1 MPYDYDLVVIG
12 SGPAGEKGAAQ
23 AAYFGKRVALVER
36 KPSPGGAAV
45 HTGTLPSKTM
55 RETALFLSGHRQA
68 ALYGINV
75 SLDKSRAVPRLMSS
89 KDHVIGS
96 EVDRIHWNLDRH
108 HVHCLHGAARIA
120 DAHTV
125 EIVESGRVRLVTAE
139 FILVATGSTPF
150 HPPDIPFDDPDV
162 DDSDSILRMDRL
174 PASLAVIGGGVIG
187 CEYASMFAALGCK
200 VTLIEPRNELLSFL
214 DADMSEALRVA
225 LVGTG
230 IDVRL
235 QTGAG
240 KVQRVGD
247 YIVVGLTY
255 ANADHIGRGPAFKMQ
270 EGKAGDPKGE
280 IAVEKLLFAAGRSGA
295 TAGLGLEAVGVKLGK
310 RAYVEVDK
318 DYRTNVPSIYAAGD
332 VIGFPA
338 LASTSMEQARV
349 AVCHAFGF
357 TYKRQVSE
365 LLPYGI
371 YTIPELSCVGL
382 SEEDAKARGLDVVV
396 GKALYKHNARGLIIG
411 DRDGMVKL
419 VFERASHKL
428 IGAHCIGDRATELVH
443 LGQSLIMLGGTIET
457 LIEMVFNYP
466 TLSECYKYAAYD
478 ALGCLDKP
486 GHKTDEADGS

>member
-1 MPYDYDLVVIG
+1 VPHDYDLLVIG

-36 KPSPGGAAV
+36 KSAPGGAAV
-45 HTGTLPSKTM
+45 HTGTLPSKTL

-75 SLDKSRAVPRLMSS
+75 SLDKERAVPRLMSS
-89 KDHVIGS
+89 KDHVIGA
-96 EVDRIHWNLDRH
+96 EVDRILWNLERH
-108 HVHCLHGAARIA
+108 RVDTLHGDARIV

-125 EIVESGRVRLVTAE
+125 EIDRVRKVTAE

-174 PASLAVIGGGVIG
+174 PGSLAVIGAGVIG

-225 LVGTG
+225 LIGSG

-235 QTGAG
+235 ETGAG
-240 KVQRVGD
+240 KVQRAGD
-247 YIVVGLTY
+247 YLVVQLTY
-255 ANADHIGRGPAFKMQ
+255 ASPEHIGRGPAFKMP
-270 EGKAGDPKGE
+270 EGKAGSPRGE

-295 TAGLGLEAVGVKLGK
+295 TSGLGLEEVGVKMGK

-318 DYRTNVPSIYAAGD
+318 DYRTSVPSIYAAGD

-371 YTIPELSCVGL
+371 YTIPEVSCVGL
-382 SEEDAKARGLDVVV
+382 SEEDARARGKDVVV

-419 VFERASHKL
+419 VFERGTRKL
-428 IGAHCIGDRATELVH
+428 LGAHCIGDRATELVH
-443 LGQSLIMLGGTIET
+443 LGQSLVMLGGTVET

-478 ALGCLDKP
+478 ALGRWAHP
-486 GHKTDEADGS
+486 GHQTEEADGS